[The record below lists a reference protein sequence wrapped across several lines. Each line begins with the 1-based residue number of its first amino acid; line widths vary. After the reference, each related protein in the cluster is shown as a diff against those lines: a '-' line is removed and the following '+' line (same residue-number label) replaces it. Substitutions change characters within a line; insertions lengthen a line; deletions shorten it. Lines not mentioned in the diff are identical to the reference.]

1 VAERSGVL
9 VGEVCPGNLGGKR
22 MRAET
27 GDGDCGLGA
36 LSALTSG
43 PRGMRE
49 QVVGWVGLTCPAW

>member
-9 VGEVCPGNLGGKR
+9 VGEVCPGVPW
-22 MRAET
+22 ET

-36 LSALTSG
+36 LGALTSG